1 MPCDEMHTIERS
13 LVRKYQGK
21 PFAVLGVK
29 IDGDLETLR
38 RSEKQKFL
46 TWRSIWDGGRHDN
59 SRAYNIEFTPTLFL
73 IDHRGRQARS
83 YPGRPD
89 ERKLGQDIDK
99 LVNEAEKEV
108 ARAAD

>member
-1 MPCDEMHTIERS
+1 MHGIERS

-29 IDGDLETLR
+29 VDGDLETLR

-46 TWRSIWDGGRHDN
+46 TWRSIWDGGKHEN
-59 SRAYNIEFTPTLFL
+59 SRAYSIEFTPTLFL
-73 IDHRGRQARS
+73 IDHRGRQARA
-83 YPGRPD
+83 YAGVP
-89 ERKLGQDIDK
+89 EEKKLLQDIDK

-108 ARAAD
+108 ARAGD